1 MNDRTLKYCAV
12 SFWAVKFVWIVL
24 YTALIIVGGWGS
36 PDNMLRTGIVMLII
50 AFVIYVIK
58 APLALEQLLKLPSD
72 NFITSAE
79 EQTKQDYD
87 RIRELQRDINTLNKL
102 K

>member
-12 SFWAVKFVWIVL
+12 SFWVVKFVWVVL

-36 PDNMLRTGIVMLII
+36 PDGMLRTGIVMLII

-87 RIRELQRDINTLNKL
+87 RIRELQRDINTWNKL

>member
-12 SFWAVKFVWIVL
+12 SFWIVKFVWVVL

-36 PDNMLRTGIVMLII
+36 PDGMLRTGIVMLIV
-50 AFVIYVIK
+50 AFVIYIIK

-87 RIRELQRDINTLNKL
+87 RIRELQRDINTLNKM

>member
-12 SFWAVKFVWIVL
+12 SFWVVKFVWLVL

-36 PDNMLRTGIVMLII
+36 PDGMLRTGIVMLII
-50 AFVIYVIK
+50 AFVIYMIK

-87 RIRELQRDINTLNKL
+87 RIRELQREIDTLNKL

>member
-1 MNDRTLKYCAV
+1 
-12 SFWAVKFVWIVL
+12 VWIVL

-36 PDNMLRTGIVMLII
+36 PDGMLRTGIVMLII

-58 APLALEQLLKLPSD
+58 APLVLEQLLKLPSD

-87 RIRELQRDINTLNKL
+87 RIRELQRDINTWNK
-102 K
+102 